1 MDNIKLIC
9 VDLDGTLLNDDKEFT
24 DFSKSVIAKARSY
37 ISSPSVP
44 GVPHMPAWN

>member
-24 DFSKSVIAKARSY
+24 DFSKSVIAKARSQGY
-37 ISSPSVP
+37 KFSFCTGRDRKSV
-44 GVPHMPAWN
+44 V